1 MKKWLALILPLIP
14 LTIGIVSTFQ
24 NHYGFN
30 RTVMLQIVCIAITA
44 GLLLWNRRDAR
55 WSDWLLPVAYLCC
68 MGGDAFL
75 FHRGDKEWMFIA
87 GIALF
92 GLTHLSYFT
101 LMISNGKL
109 NRPVGAVVTGGLL
122 IYFVVC
128 LLPLPDM
135 PLGLKIAV
143 LIYLL
148 LSCLTLSAATG
159 LRLAKPEKTAF
170 IAGVALM
177 LFSDTTISFKEF
189 LHWTP
194 LNILLMPT
202 YYYSLI
208 LMCTGMCL
216 KLSHPAKPLPVLSL
230 GMENAVDIRSSGD
243 SAA

>member
-1 MKKWLALILPLIP
+1 MKIRIGWILPLVP

-24 NHYGFN
+24 NQYGFN
-30 RTVMLQIVCIAITA
+30 RTIALQAVCIAITA
-44 GLLLWNRRDAR
+44 GLLLWHRRAAR

-75 FHRGDKEWMFIA
+75 FHRGDKVWMFIA

-101 LMISNGKL
+101 LLICNGRL
-109 NRPVGAVVTGGLL
+109 NRWVGGIVTGGLL
-122 IYFVVC
+122 IYFATC

-135 PLGLKIAV
+135 PSGLKIAV
-143 LIYLL
+143 LVYLL
-148 LSCLTLSAATG
+148 LSCLTLSAASG
-159 LRLAKPEKTAF
+159 LRLAKPAKTAF

-189 LHWTP
+189 LHWEP
-194 LNILLMPT
+194 LNFLLMPT

-216 KLSHPAKPLPVLSL
+216 KLSLPARA
-230 GMENAVDIRSSGD
+230 E
-243 SAA
+243 